1 MKLQNTVRHLV
12 QFSLFTMV
20 MTFGLVPSAYA
31 ISFNLSWT
39 GNSGTK
45 LTGTFEGTD
54 SNNNGLITG
63 GTLNGSNEVT
73 AFNVTFTDSANN
85 APVTYNLSD
94 LNSPTSSPNFNFI
107 YDTNSKKVLQS
118 GDPLSSTGFSIGSDS
133 GYLLESTSSNGI
145 NFTDAINFT
154 YNDIG
159 ITGSLNAT
167 PVPSESSPVAPLT
180 VLPILGLMGFY
191 RQRQRLDTPRSK
203 DAGIL

>member
-1 MKLQNTVRHLV
+1 
-12 QFSLFTMV
+12 

-45 LTGTFEGTD
+45 LTGTFEGTA
-54 SNNNGLITG
+54 NNDGLI
-63 GTLNGSNEVT
+63 GTVNGINSIT

-107 YDTNSKKVLQS
+107 YDTNSKKILQS
-118 GDPLSSTGFSIGSDS
+118 GDPLTSTGFSIGSDS

-145 NFTDAINFT
+145 NFTDNISFT

-167 PVPSESSPVAPLT
+167 PVPFESSPVAPLT